1 MEISIGTVE
10 ARILGAF
17 IEKELTT
24 PDYYPLSLNA
34 LTNACNQ
41 KSNRDPVLQLEESD
55 IIEHLELL
63 RKKGLAMHSQE
74 AGSRVSKYRHTLR
87 ERLFLENHEL
97 AILAELLLR
106 GPQTLGE
113 MRARADRMASFTD
126 LEKVEEILAELMDKT
141 PPLVIK
147 LARQPGRKEHRYAH
161 LLSGPVVEFEQSSE
175 DPLFIAASKKTIG
188 DLEEEIGEL
197 RVQLDKLREEFP
209 TFRQQFECSIVTKE
223 SPLRPPKNRVSSSSR
238 GFITPWTIT
247 AAANL
252 NCAAPPK
259 KIA

>member
-1 MEISIGTVE
+1 MEINIGPIE

-41 KSNRDPVLQLEESD
+41 KSNRDPVLLLEETD
-55 IIEHLELL
+55 IIEHLDLL
-63 RKKGLAMHSQE
+63 RKKGLAMHSQD

-87 ERLFLENHEL
+87 ERLYLENHEL

-113 MRARADRMASFTD
+113 LRTRADRMAGFAD
-126 LEKVEEILAELMDKT
+126 LERVEETLGELLDKD
-141 PPLVIK
+141 PPMVVK

-161 LLSGPVVEFEQSSE
+161 LLSGPVTENDQISE
-175 DPLFIAASKKTIG
+175 DPLFTATSKIS
-188 DLEEEIGEL
+188 IGEL
-197 RVQLDKLREEFP
+197 ETEIRELRAQLEQLTEEFKN
-209 TFRQQFECSIVTKE
+209 FRRQFE
-223 SPLRPPKNRVSSSSR
+223 
-238 GFITPWTIT
+238 
-247 AAANL
+247 
-252 NCAAPPK
+252 
-259 KIA
+259 